1 MRLAIV
7 FVRLGNR
14 LINVHDVMSEDSP
27 KPFFRPGKFILLL
40 LLGVLVFA
48 VTLVIRM
55 PVGWAWHQVSGQ
67 VDLPPQVQVRQV
79 SGSVWSGA
87 AKVQLAGFP
96 ARLQWQLDWPSLT
109 DLTLPIAFSVS
120 SSQSRL
126 QGVATGGWPGH
137 FEVMAGGLVTVAE
150 FKDLIRQSGGAMIEG
165 KVAIEHLNL
174 RWAEDR
180 LQHAEGV
187 GRWDGGMVTWPMGN
201 QTGQA
206 RFPPM
211 QANLDTVEGG
221 VALDIL
227 EQGGDGPAADA
238 SILWNGMMEI
248 RVYKRMVDLA
258 QQPWSGNS
266 KPSDVVFRVKQPLLP
281 GGL

>member
-14 LINVHDVMSEDSP
+14 LTNVRDVMSEDSP
-27 KPFFRPGKFILLL
+27 KPFFRPGKFFLLL

-55 PVGWAWHQVSGQ
+55 PIGWAWHQVSGQ
-67 VDLPPQVQVRQV
+67 LDLPSQVQVRQV
-79 SGSVWSGA
+79 SGHLWDGT
-87 AKVQLAGFP
+87 AKVHLSGFP
-96 ARLQWQLDWPSLT
+96 ARLQWHLNWPSFT
-109 DLTLPIAFSVS
+109 DLTLPLAFTVS

-126 QGVATGGWPGH
+126 QGLARASWTGN
-137 FEVMAGGLVTVAE
+137 FDVMAEGIVTVAE

-165 KVAIEHLNL
+165 KVAIDHLNL
-174 RWAEDR
+174 RWANER
-180 LQHAEGV
+180 LQHAEGI
-187 GRWDGGMVTWPMGN
+187 GRWDGGLVAWPMGN

-206 RFPPM
+206 QFPPM
-211 QANLDTVEGG
+211 QASLDTVDGG
-221 VALDIL
+221 VALDIS

-258 QQPWSGNS
+258 QQPWSENS
-266 KPSDVVFRVKQPLLP
+266 SPSDVVFRVKQPLLP